1 MAAILTYVFQVNLLL
16 SLLFLGYHF
25 LLRGLTFYELNR
37 VYLVLGAVYA
47 FVYPFLDIN
56 SWFAKTIPLVEGE
69 VLAYFPV
76 IPPASPEFGLHHYL
90 VWLMGAGG
98 AIFLLILLIRLASL
112 VRIHNHSKEA
122 IWQNYLYRNVLF
134 PIRPF
139 SFFNRIYLHRQ
150 QHVDSE
156 LPDIFKHEYIHVK
169 GLHSIDVI
177 VFEMITVVCWYNPLI
192 WLLRRAVRQNLEFL
206 TDQQVLKQGVDRQH
220 YQYSLVQTAQPQGGS
235 SIGTQ
240 FNFNYLKKRIM
251 MMNKKRSSR
260 LQMGRYAFLLPALL
274 LAGITLTVNHAN
286 AKIEDVVLK
295 LRESSLDQHLQ
306 AVSEKDAIT
315 EGAVKSAPDT
325 STIGSVKKV
334 QSRKHA
340 ADALSISGKV
350 ADNQEASPL
359 MIVDGEEMPSGFD
372 LNSVDPNTI
381 ESIEVLKDA
390 HAFPYGEAGRNGVLL
405 IELKE
410 NAKNPIKKTSKQEG
424 SPLVVIDGEEM
435 PRAFDLNS
443 VDPNTID
450 SIKVLKDAHA
460 FPYGEAGRDGV
471 LLIALKGKSVS
482 ENQDTASEKQ
492 GD

>member
-220 YQYSLVQTAQPQGGS
+220 YQYSLVQTGQPQGGS

-274 LAGITLTVNHAN
+274 LAGITLTVNQAN

-295 LRESSLDQHLQ
+295 LRESSLDQQLR

-315 EGAVKSAPDT
+315 EGAGESAPDT

-340 ADALSISGKV
+340 DASSIIGKA

-359 MIVDGEEMPSGFD
+359 MIVDGEKMPSEFD
-372 LNSVDPNTI
+372 VKSIDPNTI
-381 ESIEVLKDA
+381 ESMSILKNA
-390 HAFPYGEAGRNGVLL
+390 TSIKLYGSEGKNGVIL

-410 NAKNPIKKTSKQEG
+410 NAKNPIKKTSKQDG
-424 SPLVVIDGEEM
+424 SPLVIVDGEEM
-435 PRAFDLNS
+435 PSGFDPNS

>member
-1 MAAILTYVFQVNLLL
+1 
-16 SLLFLGYHF
+16 
-25 LLRGLTFYELNR
+25 
-37 VYLVLGAVYA
+37 
-47 FVYPFLDIN
+47 
-56 SWFAKTIPLVEGE
+56 
-69 VLAYFPV
+69 
-76 IPPASPEFGLHHYL
+76 
-90 VWLMGAGG
+90 
-98 AIFLLILLIRLASL
+98 
-112 VRIHNHSKEA
+112 
-122 IWQNYLYRNVLF
+122 
-134 PIRPF
+134 
-139 SFFNRIYLHRQ
+139 
-150 QHVDSE
+150 
-156 LPDIFKHEYIHVK
+156 
-169 GLHSIDVI
+169 
-177 VFEMITVVCWYNPLI
+177 
-192 WLLRRAVRQNLEFL
+192 
-206 TDQQVLKQGVDRQH
+206 
-220 YQYSLVQTAQPQGGS
+220 
-235 SIGTQ
+235 
-240 FNFNYLKKRIM
+240 

-435 PRAFDLNS
+435 PS
-443 VDPNTID
+443 
-450 SIKVLKDAHA
+450 
-460 FPYGEAGRDGV
+460 GV
-471 LLIALKGKSVS
+471 
-482 ENQDTASEKQ
+482 
-492 GD
+492 